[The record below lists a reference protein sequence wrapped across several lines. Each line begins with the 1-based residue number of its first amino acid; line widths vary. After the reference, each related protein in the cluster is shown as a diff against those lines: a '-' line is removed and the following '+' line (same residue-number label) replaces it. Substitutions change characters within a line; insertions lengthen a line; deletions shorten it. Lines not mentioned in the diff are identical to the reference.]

1 MDNNNYINAEIYINE
16 EDINQN
22 IRIINSYEK
31 YRKKRRNNKEDDYI
45 NENEIK
51 KCEIKINDEIIPFC
65 YFYQFNQKG
74 KYNIKYSF
82 SNKLTNMSYMFY
94 ECNYLKKSF
103 KKLTLIK

>member
-51 KCEIKINDEIIPFC
+51 KCEIKINDEI
-65 YFYQFNQKG
+65 
-74 KYNIKYSF
+74 
-82 SNKLTNMSYMFY
+82 L
-94 ECNYLKKSF
+94 
-103 KKLTLIK
+103 